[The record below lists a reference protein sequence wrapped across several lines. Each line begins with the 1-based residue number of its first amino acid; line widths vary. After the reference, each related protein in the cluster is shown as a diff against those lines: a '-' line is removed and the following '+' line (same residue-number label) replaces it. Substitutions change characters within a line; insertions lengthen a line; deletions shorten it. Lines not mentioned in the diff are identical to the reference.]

1 MPRKWL
7 QDQKL
12 NKFDSWSVGVFNER
26 NGCMYVS
33 YMYTS
38 VYMTS
43 DKSGGITEL
52 LGYLQR
58 ALKSISYS

>member
-7 QDQKL
+7 QDRKL

-26 NGCMYVS
+26 NGCIYIH
-33 YMYTS
+33 TS